1 MLASNEREQII
12 WIYGH
17 RKKRIL
23 NDPWKHDLIRAYSD
37 TAVYNPFNVPMGY
50 ASGATLVQKFHKLV
64 VSRWLPPTDKV
75 SIAGKGYL
83 GKNNPLERETFT
95 NKSSKFYR
103 MDKQQNYNFYR
114 CRKFRCLEKSE
125 IPAQIDWNFFW
136 TKSIRLH
143 WKLRI

>member
-1 MLASNEREQII
+1 MLASKEREQII

-37 TAVYNPFNVPMGY
+37 TAVYNPFNVPLGY

-75 SIAGKGYL
+75 YIAGKGYL
-83 GKNNPLERETFT
+83 GKNNPLERETLQTKAANFT
-95 NKSSKFYR
+95 AWTSNKITTFTDAGSSDVSKNLKYPL
-103 MDKQQNYNFYR
+103 K
-114 CRKFRCLEKSE
+114 
-125 IPAQIDWNFFW
+125 
-136 TKSIRLH
+136 
-143 WKLRI
+143 